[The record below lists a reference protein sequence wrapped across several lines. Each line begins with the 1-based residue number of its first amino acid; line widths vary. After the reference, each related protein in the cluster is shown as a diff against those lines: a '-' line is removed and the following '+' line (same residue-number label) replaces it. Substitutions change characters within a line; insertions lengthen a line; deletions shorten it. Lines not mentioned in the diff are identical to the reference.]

1 MAAQPNRPLHAAIMT
16 HQYDKDKRK
25 VNNLVTHF
33 KANRGEDNNWIVE
46 DADLTQGAGPLE
58 SQVMFTGDDILFVE
72 KYYKTD
78 EGKELIRIFLENEE
92 RFPSASDIETVE
104 GILRELAERKNV
116 KKSETVR
123 INSRLA
129 ELTAEKTRL
138 DQELT
143 AEKTRL
149 NQELLTA
156 QNNTTNIKN
165 EISKLKND
173 ISKLRELAGSHVSL
187 EGETMATR
195 FQSFLNNSTTF

>member
-25 VNNLVTHF
+25 VNNLLTHF
-33 KANRGEDNNWIVE
+33 RANRDEDDNWIVE

-58 SQVMFTGDDILFVE
+58 SQVMFTGDDILFME

-78 EGKELIRIFLENEE
+78 EGKELIRLFLENEE
-92 RFPSASDIETVE
+92 RFPSANDIETVE
-104 GILRELAERKNV
+104 GNLRQVSKIEEEKISER
-116 KKSETVR
+116 VR
-123 INSRLA
+123 INARLA

-138 DQELT
+138 DRELT

-156 QNNTTNIKN
+156 QNNTTNMKN
-165 EISKLKND
+165 EISKL
-173 ISKLRELAGSHVSL
+173 RELVSGGGSTVTL
-187 EGETMATR
+187 EGASMATR
-195 FQSFLNNSTTF
+195 FQGFLNNSTMF

>member
-25 VNNLVTHF
+25 VNNLLTHF
-33 KANRGEDNNWIVE
+33 RANRDEDDNWIVE

-58 SQVMFTGDDILFVE
+58 SQVMFTGDDILFME

-78 EGKELIRIFLENEE
+78 EGKELIRLFLENEE
-92 RFPSASDIETVE
+92 RFPSANDIETVE
-104 GILRELAERKNV
+104 GNLRQVSKIEEEKISER
-116 KKSETVR
+116 VR
-123 INSRLA
+123 INARLA

-138 DQELT
+138 DRELT

-156 QNNTTNIKN
+156 QNNTTNMKN
-165 EISKLKND
+165 EISKL
-173 ISKLRELAGSHVSL
+173 RELVSGGGSTVSL

>member
-25 VNNLVTHF
+25 VNNLLTHF
-33 KANRGEDNNWIVE
+33 RANRGEDNNWIVE

-58 SQVMFTGDDILFVE
+58 SQVMFTGDDILFME

-78 EGKELIRIFLENEE
+78 EGKELIRLFLENEE
-92 RFPSASDIETVE
+92 RFPSANDIETVE
-104 GILRELAERKNV
+104 GNLRQVSKIEEEKISER
-116 KKSETVR
+116 VR
-123 INSRLA
+123 INARLA

-138 DQELT
+138 DRELT

-156 QNNTTNIKN
+156 QNNTTNMKN
-165 EISKLKND
+165 EISKL
-173 ISKLRELAGSHVSL
+173 RELVSGGGSTVSL
-187 EGETMATR
+187 EGASMATR
-195 FQSFLNNSTTF
+195 FQVFLNNSTMF

>member
-25 VNNLVTHF
+25 VNNLLTHF
-33 KANRGEDNNWIVE
+33 RANRDEDDNWIVE

-58 SQVMFTGDDILFVE
+58 SQVMFTGDDILFME

-78 EGKELIRIFLENEE
+78 EGKELIRLFLENEE

-104 GILRELAERKNV
+104 GNLRQVSKIEEEKISER
-116 KKSETVR
+116 VR
-123 INSRLA
+123 INARLA

-138 DQELT
+138 DRELT

-156 QNNTTNIKN
+156 QNNTTNMKN
-165 EISKLKND
+165 EISKL
-173 ISKLRELAGSHVSL
+173 RELVSGGGSTVSL
-187 EGETMATR
+187 EGASMATR
-195 FQSFLNNSTTF
+195 FQGFLNNSTMF

>member
-1 MAAQPNRPLHAAIMT
+1 MAAQTNRPLHAAIMT

-25 VNNLVTHF
+25 VNNLLTHF
-33 KANRGEDNNWIVE
+33 RANRDEDDNWIVE

-58 SQVMFTGDDILFVE
+58 SQVMFTGDDILFME

-78 EGKELIRIFLENEE
+78 EGKELIRLFLENEE

-104 GILRELAERKNV
+104 GIIREIAERKDV
-116 KKSETVR
+116 KNSETVR

-138 DQELT
+138 DRELT

-149 NQELLTA
+149 NQELLAA
-156 QNNTTNIKN
+156 QTSTTNMKN
-165 EISKLKND
+165 EISKL
-173 ISKLRELAGSHVSL
+173 RELVAGGGSTVSL
-187 EGETMATR
+187 EGASMATR
-195 FQSFLNNSTTF
+195 FQNFLNNSTLY

>member
-25 VNNLVTHF
+25 VNNLLTHF
-33 KANRGEDNNWIVE
+33 RANRGEDNNWIVE

-58 SQVMFTGDDILFVE
+58 SQVMFTGDDILFME

-78 EGKELIRIFLENEE
+78 EGKELIRLFLENEE
-92 RFPSASDIETVE
+92 RFPSANDIETVE
-104 GILRELAERKNV
+104 GNLRQVSKIEEEKISER
-116 KKSETVR
+116 VR
-123 INSRLA
+123 INARLA

-138 DQELT
+138 DRELT

-156 QNNTTNIKN
+156 QNNTTNMKN
-165 EISKLKND
+165 EISKL
-173 ISKLRELAGSHVSL
+173 RELVSGGGSTVSL
-187 EGETMATR
+187 EGASMATR
-195 FQSFLNNSTTF
+195 FQGFLNNSTMF

>member
-25 VNNLVTHF
+25 VNNLLTHF
-33 KANRGEDNNWIVE
+33 RANRGEDNNWIVE

-58 SQVMFTGDDILFVE
+58 SQVMFTGDDILFME

-78 EGKELIRIFLENEE
+78 EGKELIRLFLENEE
-92 RFPSASDIETVE
+92 RFPSANDIETVE
-104 GILRELAERKNV
+104 GNLRQVSKIEEEKISER
-116 KKSETVR
+116 VR
-123 INSRLA
+123 INARLA

-138 DQELT
+138 NRELT

-156 QNNTTNIKN
+156 QNNTTNMKN
-165 EISKLKND
+165 EISKL
-173 ISKLRELAGSHVSL
+173 RELVSGGGSTVSL
-187 EGETMATR
+187 EGASMATR
-195 FQSFLNNSTTF
+195 FQGFLNNSTMF